1 MHLNNRARDLL
12 DKYSAGMAQHFGARD
27 TSRYFSL
34 NDPQENALRLALL
47 ESVEFLNMI
56 TCLDVDQ
63 LSGQVISVGSSV
75 LHTGRSENGRFIRRV
90 GVDGNDYSLVETDS
104 CAALRWDLL
113 SVWANAGK
121 DENEFFNL
129 VQAFTTQAFALD
141 MLRIGFNGKSR
152 AKTTD
157 PEANPNGEDV
167 NVGWHERMKTLLGGN
182 QIMTDPVVLDEA
194 GDYKSLDAMASDLI
208 NAKIP
213 AQFRNDPRLVVLVGA
228 DLVAAEQYRLY
239 QAADRPTEKIA
250 AQMLGSTIA
259 GRQAIIQDYIW
270 YQLPDG
276 SLYVGGVEKSLFA
289 GRPVEIPSEFSQG
302 AAGGNS
308 VTLPVIQTIRPGV
321 EMNGER
327 VTKVHLT
334 NDTMAITWTP
344 RNRATGKP
352 LQKTPAQRQIESHYP
367 ELASGLHLPKMAR
380 VVAHSE
386 PVKSGNFADPFRP
399 RYAVDVQLLDADGNP
414 DNQTPVYSA
423 VPLPVPMAGNDSGMF
438 QFPPEG
444 TLVEV
449 AFTGGRPDKPFIR
462 QTLPN
467 GTSLPDVKPGEQ
479 LQQQREEVSQRVTL
493 AGDWVRQTDQTISET
508 SMVRTVKADT
518 EQRDLVSR
526 ETTVKAT
533 DKTIVVGTA
542 TLLAGAF
549 QQVSAGD
556 FSQAVKGNRLASI
569 EGNEETDIAGQQSIK
584 VGGAVAVEVG
594 ESLTEKIAA
603 LRKSV
608 AAGGQQV
615 MGETVHIGSE
625 NINALTMMLD
635 TIDLL
640 AELALQCA
648 NHSHPTVGTP
658 TNAAAFTQTATK
670 AGQTRSKYQNIIA

>member
-12 DKYSAGMAQHFGARD
+12 DKYSAGMAQQFGARD

-75 LHTGRSENGRFIRRV
+75 LHTGRSENGRFIRQV

-121 DENEFFNL
+121 DENEFYNL

-157 PEANPNGEDV
+157 PVANPNGEDV
-167 NVGWHERMKTLLGGN
+167 NIGWHERMKTLLGGN

-228 DLVAAEQYRLY
+228 DLVAAEQ
-239 QAADRPTEKIA
+239 T
-250 AQMLGSTIA
+250 
-259 GRQAIIQDYIW
+259 
-270 YQLPDG
+270 LPD
-276 SLYVGGVEKSLFA
+276 
-289 GRPVEIPSEFSQG
+289 
-302 AAGGNS
+302 
-308 VTLPVIQTIRPGV
+308 
-321 EMNGER
+321 
-327 VTKVHLT
+327 
-334 NDTMAITWTP
+334 
-344 RNRATGKP
+344 
-352 LQKTPAQRQIESHYP
+352 
-367 ELASGLHLPKMAR
+367 
-380 VVAHSE
+380 
-386 PVKSGNFADPFRP
+386 
-399 RYAVDVQLLDADGNP
+399 
-414 DNQTPVYSA
+414 
-423 VPLPVPMAGNDSGMF
+423 
-438 QFPPEG
+438 
-444 TLVEV
+444 
-449 AFTGGRPDKPFIR
+449 
-462 QTLPN
+462 

-479 LQQQREEVSQRVTL
+479 LQQQREEVSLRVTQ

-518 EQRDLVSR
+518 EQRELVSR

-533 DKTIVVGTA
+533 DKTTVLGTA
-542 TLLAGAF
+542 TLLAGAI

-556 FSQAVKGNRLASI
+556 YSQAVKGNRLASI
-569 EGNEETDIAGQQSIK
+569 EGNEETDIAGQQSTK

-615 MGETVHIGSE
+615 MGATVHIGSE
-625 NINALTMMLD
+625 SINALTMMLD

-640 AELALQCA
+640 AELAQQCA

-658 TNAAAFTQTATK
+658 TNAAAFTLTATK